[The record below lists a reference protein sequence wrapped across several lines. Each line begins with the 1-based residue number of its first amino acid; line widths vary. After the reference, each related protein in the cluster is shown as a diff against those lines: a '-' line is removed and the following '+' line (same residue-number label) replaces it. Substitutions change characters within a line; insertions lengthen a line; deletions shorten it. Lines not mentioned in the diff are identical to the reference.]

1 MSMRSFKRAVAAL
14 LLSGLAFAAC
24 AQSGHDKIP
33 LVANAADSKFM
44 TRAASDGMAEV
55 AMGRLALEKSSEAG
69 VKQLAQRIV
78 DDHTK
83 ANEKLQA
90 MALAKQVALPAAPG
104 DEAQRSAS
112 AMKALDAKKFDKAW
126 AAAMVKDHQ
135 KAIAL
140 FSAAA
145 GRTQDPEVRAFTRAT
160 LPTLKTHLELA
171 RQLQDQLD
179 MPAARDEA
187 MSHRAAMDASFDHT
201 RPAAAAAGTAAAPA
215 AAGSIS
221 TSTNG
226 SH

>member
-1 MSMRSFKRAVAAL
+1 
-14 LLSGLAFAAC
+14 
-24 AQSGHDKIP
+24 
-33 LVANAADSKFM
+33 
-44 TRAASDGMAEV
+44 MAEV
-55 AMGRLALEKSSEAG
+55 GMGQLALEKSSEAG

-78 DDHTK
+78 DDHTR
-83 ANEKLQA
+83 ANDKLR
-90 MALAKQVALPAAPG
+90 ALAQARQVTLPAAPG
-104 DEAQRSAS
+104 EEAQESTS
-112 AMKALDAKKFDKAW
+112 TIKALDAKKFDKAW
-126 AAAMVKDHQ
+126 AAAMVRDHQ
-135 KAIAL
+135 KAVAL
-140 FSAAA
+140 FAAAA
-145 GRTQDPEVRAFTRAT
+145 GRTQDAEVRAFAQAT

-221 TSTNG
+221 TSTHG

>member
-1 MSMRSFKRAVAAL
+1 MSKRPFMRAAAGL
-14 LLSGLAFAAC
+14 LLSALAFAAC
-24 AQSGHDKIP
+24 AQSARDKTA
-33 LVANAADSKFM
+33 LVANASDSKFM
-44 TRAASDGMAEV
+44 THAASDGMAEV
-55 AMGRLALEKSSEAG
+55 RMGQIALEKSSDAS
-69 VKQLAQRIV
+69 VKQLAKRIV

-83 ANEKLQA
+83 ANDTLR
-90 MALAKQVALPAAPG
+90 ALAQTKQVALPATPDA
-104 DEAQRSAS
+104 DAQKTAS
-112 AMKALDAKKFDKAW
+112 DIEALDAKKFDKEW
-126 AAAMVKDHQ
+126 AATMVKDHQ
-135 KAIAL
+135 KAVAL
-140 FSAAA
+140 FTAEA
-145 GRTQDPEVRAFTRAT
+145 GRTQDREVRAFAQAT

-201 RPAAAAAGTAAAPA
+201 RPAGAATAAAPA

>member
-1 MSMRSFKRAVAAL
+1 MSMRPFMRAAAGL
-14 LLSGLAFAAC
+14 LLCGLAFAAC
-24 AQSGHDKIP
+24 AQSGHDQTP

-55 AMGRLALEKSSEAG
+55 AMGQLALEKSSQAG

-78 DDHTK
+78 DDHTR
-83 ANEKLQA
+83 ANDKLR
-90 MALAKQVALPAAPG
+90 ALAQARQVTLPAAPD
-104 DEAQRSAS
+104 DEAQQSAS

-126 AAAMVKDHQ
+126 AAAMVRDHQ
-135 KAIAL
+135 KAVAL
-140 FSAAA
+140 FAAAA
-145 GRTQDPEVRAFTRAT
+145 GRTQDPEMRAFAQAT

-179 MPAARDEA
+179 MPAARDQA

-201 RPAAAAAGTAAAPA
+201 RPAGAATVAAPA